1 MPTSPPDA
9 NKAQRTSNVTHHER
23 TTMST
28 TQNLDSTEA

>member
-1 MPTSPPDA
+1 MPTSPREA
-9 NKAQRTSNVTHHER
+9 NRAQRTSKFTHHER